1 MLRQRTERKNMP
13 LFEVAILERP
23 TKKEADEGTAVEK
36 LVYGP
41 KAVIA
46 TDAQSAAIS
55 AVMEDAPKVDRTR
68 MVVLIR
74 PFA

>member
-1 MLRQRTERKNMP
+1 MP

-23 TKKEADEGTAVEK
+23 TKKETEEGTAVEK

-41 KAVIA
+41 KAVVA
-46 TDAQSAAIS
+46 ADAQSAAIS
-55 AVMEDAPKVDRTR
+55 AVMDDAPKVDRTR

>member
-1 MLRQRTERKNMP
+1 MP

-23 TKKEADEGTAVEK
+23 TKKETDEGTATEK

-41 KAVIA
+41 KAVVA

-55 AVMEDAPKVDRTR
+55 AVMDDAPKIDRTR